1 MQTARFF
8 SPVHTLGPGRRVG
21 LWTQGCRKKCPECTA
36 PELQIFRKELEIPE
50 EILARMIMDAAR
62 RNGCSGLTISG
73 GDPFEQPESLLKL
86 LKLLRETFEDILVY
100 TGYTME
106 EIRAGAAAGACTEA
120 HCEGASAGACT
131 EAHCEGA
138 SAGACTEVHCEG
150 VAVGEG
156 TERRCEGASADA
168 GIECLRYIDVLIDGR
183 YVPSL
188 NDPSC
193 TLRGSSNQ
201 KIWYLTP
208 GMEEKYAGYLAAGR
222 KVENFIH
229 QDHVVTV
236 GIQNRGET

>member
-120 HCEGASAGACT
+120 HCEG
-131 EAHCEGA
+131 
-138 SAGACTEVHCEG
+138 

-236 GIQNRGET
+236 GIQNREET

>member
-36 PELQIFRKELEIPE
+36 PELQVFRKELEIPE
-50 EILARMIMDAAR
+50 EILSRMIKDAAR

-120 HCEGASAGACT
+120 
-131 EAHCEGA
+131 
-138 SAGACTEVHCEG
+138 HCEG

-236 GIQNRGET
+236 GIQNREET